1 MIRQDSVCMKGFH
14 HRTSVNDFLNLIGQ
28 VCSSKAAKSIAAIDC
43 PGFMLAEAV
52 VSPVNIPGFDRSAM
66 DGYALKGEETFGAD
80 SYNPLSF
87 TVIGEVTP
95 GRIFPGTIGKGQ
107 AVRIMT
113 GAPLPKGANA
123 VLMAEYTERKGD
135 QVEALQAVPPGKNV
149 GKIGEDIRSGEI
161 LFEKARKLRIQDA
174 AVMVSAGISTVKV
187 IAQPV
192 VDILITG
199 NEILPPGEKP
209 AGVKIVDSNSVLLR
223 HLIRRDGGTLGKIS
237 YLPDKRDLIKQALQ
251 SSTADIV
258 CISGG
263 ASVGVE
269 DFAAVLVA
277 ELGELLVHGVAMR
290 PASPTGF
297 GVIGQKKVF
306 LLPGNPVSALA
317 AYDFFVR
324 SAIRIMGGQSQEWPY
339 RQKTL
344 TLATKIPSQIG
355 RVDYV
360 RVQITDNH
368 ASLLSTSGASILSST
383 TRADGFLITAAES
396 EGLAEG
402 ERVAVWLY
410 DTSFS
415 G

>member
-1 MIRQDSVCMKGFH
+1 MRGFRT
-14 HRTSVNDFLNLIGQ
+14 RTSVDEFLNLIKQ
-28 VCSSKAAKSIAAIDC
+28 CCSANAGEVVDVIDC
-43 PGFMLAEAV
+43 PGSVLAEDI

-66 DGYALKGEETFGAD
+66 DGFALKGEETFGAD
-80 SYNPLSF
+80 TYNPLSF

-95 GRIFPGTIGKGQ
+95 GRTFQGEIGKGQ

-123 VLMAEYTERKGD
+123 VLMAEYTEQKGD
-135 QVEALQAVPPGKNV
+135 QVEALQAVAPGKNV
-149 GKIGEDIRSGEI
+149 SKIGEDIRVNEI
-161 LFEKARKLRIQDA
+161 LFGKNRKLRIQDA
-174 AVMVSAGISTVKV
+174 AVMASTGIGNIKV
-187 IAQPV
+187 IAKPA
-192 VDILITG
+192 VDVLITG
-199 NEILPPGEKP
+199 NEILQPGQKP
-209 AGVKIVDSNSVLLR
+209 EGVKIVDSNSVLLR
-223 HLIRRDGGTLGKIS
+223 HLIRRDGGLVRNIH
-237 YLPDKRDLIKQALQ
+237 YLPDKRDLIRQAIQ
-251 SSTADIV
+251 DSTADIV
-258 CISGG
+258 CLSGG

-269 DFAAVLVA
+269 DFASALVA

-297 GVIGQKKVF
+297 GTIGRKKIF

-324 SAIRIMGGQSQEWPY
+324 IAIRIMGGQSLEWPY
-339 RQKTL
+339 RQKSV

-360 RVQITDNH
+360 RVQIANDR

-383 TRADGFLITAAES
+383 SRADGFLVTGEES

-402 ERVAVWLY
+402 ESVNVWLY
-410 DTSFS
+410 DI
-415 G
+415 